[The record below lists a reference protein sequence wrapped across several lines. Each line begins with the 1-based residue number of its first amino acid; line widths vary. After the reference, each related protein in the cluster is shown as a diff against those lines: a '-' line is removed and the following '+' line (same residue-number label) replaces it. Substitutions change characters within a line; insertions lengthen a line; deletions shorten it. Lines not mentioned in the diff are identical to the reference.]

1 MKKIIACIIV
11 YLLMV
16 VFMFTA
22 VKLNA
27 AEIGKE
33 YVYESEEGIAYIT
46 LIDET
51 NAKIYAEI
59 YEGGLKAEMTGIYK
73 ISQEVE
79 NAIDFYAVSEI
90 NGEVIHDYWNTFVLN
105 EDGTAEEYF
114 EVDNVTTPVDNT
126 QEEVD
131 KVPTIVEQKTKEIT
145 DWIIALVV
153 SFLGSSTFYLIVKT
167 LTKKGINTLLKKVSE
182 LEKQNKINQEQK
194 EFYEEELEK
203 VRNQL
208 TNATDKMDVVL
219 DKICERLEVDEEKQK
234 QMAELLEKL
243 LPPLTI
249 EDSDIKEGE

>member
-22 VKLNA
+22 IKLNA
-27 AEIGKE
+27 AELNVE
-33 YVYESEEGIAYIT
+33 YTTSDESGTFTLTLLEENKYQLVAVPLGETEETIVRGTYEYYDEELNIIT
-46 LIDET
+46 LYLSDIVFDTFQLNDENHT
-51 NAKIYAEI
+51 F
-59 YEGGLKAEMTGIYK
+59 
-73 ISQEVE
+73 
-79 NAIDFYAVSEI
+79 DFYEI
-90 NGEVIHDYWNTFVLN
+90 
-105 EDGTAEEYF
+105 
-114 EVDNVTTPVDNT
+114 VDNTPTTDDNT

-145 DWIIALVV
+145 DYVIALVV
-153 SFLGSSTFYLIVKT
+153 SFLGSSAFYLIVKLLLKKIINA
-167 LTKKGINTLLKKVSE
+167 LTKKVDELENQNKISANAKIEYENKLAE
-182 LEKQNKINQEQK
+182 LEKQFNQ
-194 EFYEEELEK
+194 
-203 VRNQL
+203 V
-208 TNATDKMDVVL
+208 TDKMDVVL